1 LARFYRALF
10 TGGVYVDPATA
21 DVMLTTVDG
30 ARPLPG
36 ARPLGY
42 RMGIWVVEIEGFT
55 TYRHTGFF
63 VTLATFVP
71 ELDLV
76 VTATTN
82 QNRDEGAL
90 NKLALEAIKLV
101 AANRR

>member
-10 TGGVYVDPATA
+10 TGGVFADPVTA

-30 ARPLPG
+30 VQPLSG

-42 RMGIWVVEIEGFT
+42 RMGIWIVEIEGFA

-63 VTLATFVP
+63 GTLATYVP
-71 ELDLV
+71 ELDLI
-76 VTATTN
+76 VTVTTN
-82 QNRDEGAL
+82 QNQGQGAL
-90 NKLALEAIKLV
+90 NRLALEAIKLV
-101 AANRR
+101 AESRE

>member
-1 LARFYRALF
+1 
-10 TGGVYVDPATA
+10 
-21 DVMLTTVDG
+21 MLTTVDG

-42 RMGIWVVEIEGFT
+42 RMGIWVVEVEGLT

-63 VTLATFVP
+63 GTLATYVP
-71 ELDLV
+71 ELDLI

-82 QNRDEGAL
+82 QNQDEGAL
-90 NKLALEAIKLV
+90 DKLALEAIKAV
-101 AANRR
+101 AAARK